1 MLPWNIYSTTSH
13 KSVMGSI
20 INIPVLKGREL
31 YRLKCKTKNYTE
43 EGSARSQAQLQSV
56 MLPVSLW
63 GSALGHT
70 ELSKNVLSRKEW
82 GN

>member
-1 MLPWNIYSTTSH
+1 
-13 KSVMGSI
+13 MGST

-31 YRLKCKTKNYTE
+31 HRLKSKTKNYTE
-43 EGSARSQAQLQSV
+43 KRCASSQAQPQSV
-56 MLPVSLW
+56 MLPLSLW

-82 GN
+82 GT